1 MNEGFRFVSAQSS
14 QQSVGM
20 PKTGWQNIF
29 HAKSAPEIYWVAWEE
44 IETRTGSVN
53 CGTIFCD
60 ITVENYDAIFF
71 FKKIQKT
78 KNLDKVTF
86 CCTGSWLPYGA
97 GSLSVNN
104 SNTKFSVWILY
115 SSFVRLVPRDSFVSI
130 RNMFPCLIQ
139 EQCRTGCRKPFRS
152 QQDLASTTPR
162 IKIVFDGGKTKFNVT
177 REDLAGAL
185 LSEPLRF
192 GLSFPLQWS

>member
-1 MNEGFRFVSAQSS
+1 MMPFFFSKKYRKQKNSTKSRFVVQ
-14 QQSVGM
+14 
-20 PKTGWQNIF
+20 
-29 HAKSAPEIYWVAWEE
+29 EIDYRMEQA
-44 IETRTGSVN
+44 
-53 CGTIFCD
+53 
-60 ITVENYDAIFF
+60 
-71 FKKIQKT
+71 
-78 KNLDKVTF
+78 
-86 CCTGSWLPYGA
+86 
-97 GSLSVNN
+97 LSVNN

-115 SSFVRLVPRDSFVSI
+115 SSFVRLVPRDSFVSV

-139 EQCRTGCRKPFRS
+139 EQCRTGCRKPFRF

-192 GLSFPLQWS
+192 GLSLPLQWS